1 LTRFQQTAAPP
12 GSVQEAEKQD
22 TTSLFFPFG
31 CTYNCIFCQN
41 YGHKNIDK
49 ADHVEIDLLVQQAAN
64 AKCIC
69 YFGGTP
75 EPQLP
80 FLIKATQKILEN
92 KKVRICWEW
101 NGTGN
106 KNLVEKAAELSYK
119 TDGIIKFDLKA
130 YDRNLNIVLT
140 GRPNDRTLENFIM
153 ISRQFQE
160 RRKTLLTAT
169 TLLVPGYIDKKE
181 VEKIAKFI
189 SDLNNEIPYSLLAF
203 HPDFEMQ
210 DIPATSRKLAE
221 ECYHT
226 AKKYL
231 KNVNIGNKHL
241 LI

>member
-1 LTRFQQTAAPP
+1 M
-12 GSVQEAEKQD
+12 
-22 TTSLFFPFG
+22 
-31 CTYNCIFCQN
+31 
-41 YGHKNIDK
+41 
-49 ADHVEIDLLVQQAAN
+49 
-64 AKCIC
+64 
-69 YFGGTP
+69 
-75 EPQLP
+75 
-80 FLIKATQKILEN
+80 
-92 KKVRICWEW
+92 RICWEW

-153 ISRQFQE
+153 ISKQFQE